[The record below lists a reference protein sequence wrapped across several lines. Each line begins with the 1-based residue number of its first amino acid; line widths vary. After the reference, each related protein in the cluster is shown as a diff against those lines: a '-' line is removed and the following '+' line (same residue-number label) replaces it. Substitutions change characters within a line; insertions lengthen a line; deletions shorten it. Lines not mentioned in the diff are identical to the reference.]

1 VVSYYCQRKE
11 KKMLIITFIAYFL
24 DIKHY
29 GKDFVEENCNLFERV
44 GKWFLTFG
52 WIEIILLCYYFITH

>member
-1 VVSYYCQRKE
+1 
-11 KKMLIITFIAYFL
+11 MLIITFIAYFL

-44 GKWFLTFG
+44 GRWFLTFG
-52 WIEIILLCYYFITH
+52 WIEIILLYYVLLK